1 MSDLAVN
8 RSRWHR
14 LVESILPWYDP
25 EQEAARD
32 ARSEAIH
39 ERGVAARIN
48 SERIRQDYAAAAK
61 RIQRR

>member
-1 MSDLAVN
+1 MRLPD
-8 RSRWHR
+8 RFRR
-14 LVESILPWYDP
+14 LVEWMLPWYDP

-32 ARSEAIH
+32 ARSEAI
-39 ERGVAARIN
+39 RQRSVAARIN